1 MHTKYKK
8 KIDMAIDKE
17 VWFAFRA
24 VQDAGYYN
32 MFDPRARALANEV
45 NDMNITKEQ
54 WTFVIT
60 NYDKLK
66 ETYE

>member
-1 MHTKYKK
+1 M
-8 KIDMAIDKE
+8 
-17 VWFAFRA
+17 WFAYRG

-32 MFDPRARALANEV
+32 MFDPRARELANEM
-45 NDMNITKEQ
+45 NDLEMTRQQ
-54 WTFVIT
+54 WGFIMT

>member
-1 MHTKYKK
+1 M
-8 KIDMAIDKE
+8 MSIDKD
-17 VWFAFRA
+17 VWFAYRG